1 MRWFFAPLILGLLV
15 MPVRADDESRKTE
28 VAAATSSAVNRL
40 LDEVEA
46 EPITGGVSVHLLID
60 KTASQPELLAVLQ
73 QAQQIG
79 GPRWEDD
86 QTCEIRLDINGDV
99 VYRALVKIAADNPT
113 TSPVPADVVRKN
125 LSGWDGRVFSATGGC
140 VDKLD
145 AVHPPASSIA
155 WKGAADQDVQAA
167 LQAARQD
174 LVTRV
179 LDSIGAVE
187 LPDNKHIGDALSNPP
202 VASAMANWVGSRPLT
217 RVDFREDSTV
227 DVTLSI
233 TPAALC
239 QEFRAVMS
247 AHPDAAPL
255 PADEAGWEK
264 IAAQIAQAMASP
276 VGHAALAPTTR
287 PAVLLLPTLAPA
299 WVARQLD
306 AEGNGP
312 VAQSK
317 LLSARI
323 AEDDA
328 VGHLHDQVLALAIS
342 EKQSLRDLAGGDA
355 EFSALIDRA
364 VARNVHVYAVDYHA
378 DGTVHVRAS
387 INLRELWEEIRAHR

>member
-227 DVTLSI
+227 DHTGGALSGI
-233 TPAALC
+233 SRGDVGAPG
-239 QEFRAVMS
+239 RRS
-247 AHPDAAPL
+247 AS
-255 PADEAGWEK
+255 G
-264 IAAQIAQAMASP
+264 
-276 VGHAALAPTTR
+276 R
-287 PAVLLLPTLAPA
+287 
-299 WVARQLD
+299 
-306 AEGNGP
+306 
-312 VAQSK
+312 
-317 LLSARI
+317 
-323 AEDDA
+323 
-328 VGHLHDQVLALAIS
+328 
-342 EKQSLRDLAGGDA
+342 
-355 EFSALIDRA
+355 
-364 VARNVHVYAVDYHA
+364 
-378 DGTVHVRAS
+378 
-387 INLRELWEEIRAHR
+387 